1 MPSKYEFE
9 ENSRR
14 PRFLPFGGVNT
25 SGMGS
30 YDGIYGFKSFLHEKG
45 VFVQAKYPFR
55 HQLKTRQNHPF
66 AGFSNTTE

>member
-1 MPSKYEFE
+1 MTEY
-9 ENSRR
+9 N
-14 PRFLPFGGVNT
+14 
-25 SGMGS
+25 
-30 YDGIYGFKSFLHEKG
+30 GFKAFLHDKG